1 MSQISDKLLQHLRSE
16 YQQTGKKTFSI
27 QDILSYLDNSE
38 ECSQAIDELFRH
50 KMIAKSTYVN
60 CFDLLKP

>member
-1 MSQISDKLLQHLRSE
+1 MSQISDKLLQHLRNE

-38 ECSQAIDELFRH
+38 ECSQAIDELLRY
-50 KMIAKSTYVN
+50 KLIANSKYES
-60 CFDLLKP
+60 CFDLLKS